1 MAHTCGQAL
10 LIGVVSKSIAAMVC
24 ELYVASELE
33 KKNVRRN
40 GNFGSLSTQRLPG
53 KIRVSVAVSGP

>member
-24 ELYVASELE
+24 ELYVANELE
-33 KKNVRRN
+33 KKNVRQN
-40 GNFGSLSTQRLPG
+40 GNFGSLSTQRY
-53 KIRVSVAVSGP
+53 VAR